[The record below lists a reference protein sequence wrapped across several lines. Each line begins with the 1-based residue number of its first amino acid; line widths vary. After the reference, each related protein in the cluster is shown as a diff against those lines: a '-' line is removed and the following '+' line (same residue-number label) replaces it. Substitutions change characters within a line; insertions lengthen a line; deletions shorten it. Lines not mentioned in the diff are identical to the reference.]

1 MLRDVLEG
9 ALPGWQRPFSFG
21 AAARASAVGAPP
33 IGPPPD
39 RAAVLLADWRVSCMP
54 DPGFLLPRRISMSAI
69 TTSEGTSIAS
79 ASPGPAREEKQEGR
93 RVSLLTL
100 CGLALAI
107 GVMTGLGAVAFRAL
121 IALVHNAFYNG
132 RLSALYDANVV
143 EGPSYFGDFVL
154 LAPVVGGLIV
164 VFLVKRF
171 APEAKGHGVPEVMDA
186 VFYKRGNIRG
196 TVALVK
202 ALASALSIGS
212 GAAVGR
218 EGPIIQIG
226 SALGS
231 AFAQAIGLSTWQ
243 KITLL
248 SAGAGAGIAATFN
261 TPLGGVLFALEILLP
276 EVSNRTFLPVVVA
289 TGAATTIGRILIGPD
304 PAFAVPDVQLSL
316 AASLE
321 PGQAI
326 GFVLLGLLCGVAAW
340 AFIRLLVFME
350 DGFPRLPGNDYT
362 QNIIGMGIIGLMM
375 VALTHA
381 FGHSYVDGVGYS
393 VIQSIFDQRMTAAGL
408 LALLFVLKLLAT
420 TISLGCGASG
430 GIFSPS
436 LYLGATLGAAFAAGV
451 AAVFP
456 HAGLNIP
463 SAAVVGMAAMVG
475 AGTGGVMTAIVMVF
489 EMTRDY
495 AVIVP
500 VIVAV
505 ATAAGVRRALV
516 GETIYTI
523 KLRHRGHRIPKE
535 RHINLYLVKQA
546 EDIMERRFIV
556 AKAGTPLREALL
568 AETADDLPAIV
579 VEREGRIVGLIPPRS
594 GLWLEARTNPDLLV
608 ERYVEDHLVVCRDQ
622 DLLSLALARLKRH
635 RAGAAIVF
643 HGTARPRVADV
654 VGIITKRVIADA
666 VIDSYES

>member
-1 MLRDVLEG
+1 MPAVIASEG
-9 ALPGWQRPFSFG
+9 GPAL
-21 AAARASAVGAPP
+21 
-33 IGPPPD
+33 IGPGAKP
-39 RAAVLLADWRVSCMP
+39 A
-54 DPGFLLPRRISMSAI
+54 
-69 TTSEGTSIAS
+69 SEQ
-79 ASPGPAREEKQEGR
+79 K

-100 CGLALAI
+100 CGLALVI
-107 GVMTGLGAVAFRAL
+107 GIMTGFGAVAFRAL
-121 IALVHNAFYNG
+121 IALVHNLFHNG
-132 RLSALYDANVV
+132 KLSIVFDANVS
-143 EGPSYFGDFVL
+143 EGPSRFGDLVFFS
-154 LAPVVGGLIV
+154 PIVGGLIV

-186 VFYKRGNIRG
+186 VFYKHGNIRG

-231 AFAQAIGLSTWQ
+231 AFSQFIGLSTWQ

-304 PAFAVPDVQLSL
+304 PAFAVPDVQFSL
-316 AASLE
+316 AGSLAVTE
-321 PGQAI
+321 I
-326 GFVLLGLLCGVAAW
+326 LSFVLLGLLCGVAAW

-350 DGFPRLPGNDYT
+350 DGFPKLPGNDYT
-362 QNIIGMGIIGLMM
+362 QNIVGMSIIGLMM
-375 VALTHA
+375 VGLTRV

-393 VIQSIFDQRMTAAGL
+393 VIQSIFDQKMTAVGL
-408 LALLFVLKLLAT
+408 LALLFVLKMVAT
-420 TISLGCGASG
+420 TVSLGCGASG

-436 LYLGATLGAAFAAGV
+436 LYLGATLGAAFAAAMGLIL
-451 AAVFP
+451 P
-456 HAGLNIP
+456 HSGLTLP
-463 SAAVVGMAAMVG
+463 SAAIVGMAAMVG

-495 AVIVP
+495 AIIVP

-505 ATAAGVRRALV
+505 ALAAGVRRALI

-546 EDIMERRFIV
+546 QDIMERRFIV
-556 AKAGTPLREALL
+556 AKAGTTLKDAMLPEDI
-568 AETADDLPAIV
+568 DDVRAIL
-579 VEREGRIVGLIPPRS
+579 VEREGRIVGLVPPRS
-594 GLWLEARTNPDLLV
+594 GLWLEARTNPEVSV
-608 ERYVEDHLVVCRDQ
+608 ERFVERRLVICRDQ
-622 DLLSLALARLKRH
+622 DLLSLAFARLKRH
-635 RAGAAIVF
+635 RAGAAVVF
-643 HGTARPRVADV
+643 RGTARPRINDV
-654 VGIITKRVIADA
+654 VGIITKRAVADA
-666 VIDSYES
+666 VIDSYED